1 MHQQQQQQA
10 QRFYYSWSKSWRKN
24 ITITYPDDL
33 LGKAEEAFVAM
44 NSSAWNTAVVDKKS
58 TMITDDQVEDDID
71 LTDEEISE
79 LRYNFT
85 VVCILDYVKRTIKSY
100 EMQSVVQQAGSAAD
114 ETLSQ
119 INMEIQDPP
128 SGPTYI

>member
-1 MHQQQQQQA
+1 MA
-10 QRFYYSWSKSWRKN
+10 EITASFGGKN

-33 LGKAEEAFVAM
+33 LGKAEEAFVAIYP
-44 NSSAWNTAVVDKKS
+44 SAWSTAIADKKN

-85 VVCILDYVKRTIKSY
+85 VGCILDYVKKTIKQY
-100 EMQSVVQQAGSAAD
+100 EVESVIQQTKNTSD
-114 ETLSQ
+114 ENLNQ
-119 INMEIQDPP
+119 INVEIETES
-128 SGPTYI
+128 SGPEYV

>member
-1 MHQQQQQQA
+1 MA
-10 QRFYYSWSKSWRKN
+10 EITASFGGKN

-58 TMITDDQVEDDID
+58 TMTTDDQVEDDID

-85 VVCILDYVKRTIKSY
+85 VSCILDYVKRTIKSY
-100 EMQSVVQQAGSAAD
+100 EMQSVVQQAESSANEALD
-114 ETLSQ
+114 Q
-119 INMEIQDPP
+119 INVDIETES
-128 SGPTYI
+128 SGPEYV

>member
-1 MHQQQQQQA
+1 MA
-10 QRFYYSWSKSWRKN
+10 EITASFGGKN

-33 LGKAEEAFVAM
+33 LGKAEEAFIAI

-85 VVCILDYVKRTIKSY
+85 VGCILDYVKKTIKQY
-100 EMQSVVQQAGSAAD
+100 EVESVIQQAKNTSD
-114 ETLSQ
+114 ENLNQ
-119 INMEIQDPP
+119 INVEIETES
-128 SGPTYI
+128 SGPEYV

>member
-1 MHQQQQQQA
+1 MA
-10 QRFYYSWSKSWRKN
+10 EITASFGGKN

-33 LGKAEEAFVAM
+33 LGKAEEAFVVM

-85 VVCILDYVKRTIKSY
+85 VGCILDYVKKTIKQY
-100 EMQSVVQQAGSAAD
+100 EVQSVIQQAKNTSD
-114 ETLSQ
+114 ENLNQ
-119 INMEIQDPP
+119 INVEIETES
-128 SGPTYI
+128 SGPEYV

>member
-1 MHQQQQQQA
+1 MA
-10 QRFYYSWSKSWRKN
+10 EITASFGGKN

-58 TMITDDQVEDDID
+58 TMITGDQVEDDID

-85 VVCILDYVKRTIKSY
+85 VGCILDYVKKTIKQY
-100 EMQSVVQQAGSAAD
+100 EVQSVIQQAKNTSD
-114 ETLSQ
+114 ENLNQ
-119 INMEIQDPP
+119 INVEIETEES
-128 SGPTYI
+128 SGPEYV

>member
-1 MHQQQQQQA
+1 MA
-10 QRFYYSWSKSWRKN
+10 EITASFGGKN

-85 VVCILDYVKRTIKSY
+85 VGCILDYVKHTIKQY
-100 EMQSVVQQAGSAAD
+100 EVQSVIQQAKNTSD
-114 ETLSQ
+114 ENLNQ
-119 INMEIQDPP
+119 INVEIETES
-128 SGPTYI
+128 SGPEYV

>member
-1 MHQQQQQQA
+1 MA
-10 QRFYYSWSKSWRKN
+10 EITASFGGKN

-33 LGKAEEAFVAM
+33 LGKAEEAFVVM

-58 TMITDDQVEDDID
+58 TMTTDDQLEDDID

-85 VVCILDYVKRTIKSY
+85 VDCILDYVKRTIKSY
-100 EMQSVVQQAGSAAD
+100 EMQSVAQQAESSANEALD
-114 ETLSQ
+114 Q
-119 INMEIQDPP
+119 INVEIETES
-128 SGPTYI
+128 SGPEYV

>member
-1 MHQQQQQQA
+1 MA
-10 QRFYYSWSKSWRKN
+10 EITASFGGKN

-33 LGKAEEAFVAM
+33 LGKAEEAFVVM

-85 VVCILDYVKRTIKSY
+85 VGCILDYVKRTIKSY
-100 EMQSVVQQAGSAAD
+100 EMQSVVQQAQNTAD
-114 ETLSQ
+114 EALDQ
-119 INMEIQDPP
+119 INVEIETES
-128 SGPTYI
+128 SGPEYV

>member
-1 MHQQQQQQA
+1 MA
-10 QRFYYSWSKSWRKN
+10 EITASFGGKN

-58 TMITDDQVEDDID
+58 TMITDDDQTEEDID

-85 VVCILDYVKRTIKSY
+85 VGCILDYVKHTIKQH
-100 EMQSVVQQAGSAAD
+100 EVQSVIQQAKNTSD
-114 ETLSQ
+114 ENLNQ
-119 INMEIQDPP
+119 INVEIETEES
-128 SGPTYI
+128 SGPDYV

>member
-1 MHQQQQQQA
+1 MA
-10 QRFYYSWSKSWRKN
+10 EITASFGGKN

-33 LGKAEEAFVAM
+33 LGKAEEAFVVM

-58 TMITDDQVEDDID
+58 TMTTDDQVEDDID

-85 VVCILDYVKRTIKSY
+85 VGCILDYVKKTIKQY
-100 EMQSVVQQAGSAAD
+100 EVQSVIQQAKNTSD
-114 ETLSQ
+114 ENLNQ
-119 INMEIQDPP
+119 INVEIEDDGS
-128 SGPTYI
+128 SGPSFV

>member
-1 MHQQQQQQA
+1 MA
-10 QRFYYSWSKSWRKN
+10 EITASFGGKN

-33 LGKAEEAFVAM
+33 IGKAEEAFIAI

-85 VVCILDYVKRTIKSY
+85 VGCILDYVKKTIKQY
-100 EMQSVVQQAGSAAD
+100 EVQSVIQQAKNTSD
-114 ETLSQ
+114 ENLNQ
-119 INMEIQDPP
+119 INVEIEDGGS
-128 SGPTYI
+128 SGPSFV

>member
-1 MHQQQQQQA
+1 MA
-10 QRFYYSWSKSWRKN
+10 EITASFGGKN

-58 TMITDDQVEDDID
+58 TMTTDDQVEDDID

-85 VVCILDYVKRTIKSY
+85 VSCILDYVKRTIKSY
-100 EMQSVVQQAGSAAD
+100 EMQSVVQQAESSANEA
-114 ETLSQ
+114 LNQ
-119 INMEIQDPP
+119 INLEIEDEP
-128 SGPTYI
+128 SGPSYV

>member
-1 MHQQQQQQA
+1 MA
-10 QRFYYSWSKSWRKN
+10 EITASFGGKN

-44 NSSAWNTAVVDKKS
+44 NSSAWNTTVVDKKS
-58 TMITDDQVEDDID
+58 AMITDDDQTDEDIN

-85 VVCILDYVKRTIKSY
+85 VGCILDYVKKTIKQY
-100 EMQSVVQQAGSAAD
+100 EVESVIQQTKNTSD
-114 ETLSQ
+114 ENLNQ
-119 INMEIQDPP
+119 IVVDIEEES
-128 SGPTYI
+128 SGPEYV

>member
-1 MHQQQQQQA
+1 MA
-10 QRFYYSWSKSWRKN
+10 EITASFGGKN

-58 TMITDDQVEDDID
+58 TMITDAQVEDDID

-85 VVCILDYVKRTIKSY
+85 VGCILDYVKTTLKQY
-100 EMQSVVQQAGSAAD
+100 EVESVIQQTKNTSD
-114 ETLSQ
+114 ENLNQ
-119 INMEIQDPP
+119 IVVDIEEES
-128 SGPTYI
+128 SGPEYV

>member
-1 MHQQQQQQA
+1 MA
-10 QRFYYSWSKSWRKN
+10 EITASFGGKN

-58 TMITDDQVEDDID
+58 TMITGDQVEDDID

-85 VVCILDYVKRTIKSY
+85 VGCILDYVKKTIKQY
-100 EMQSVVQQAGSAAD
+100 EMQSVVQQAGSTAD
-114 ETLSQ
+114 ENLNQ
-119 INMEIQDPP
+119 INVEIETES
-128 SGPTYI
+128 SGPDYV

>member
-1 MHQQQQQQA
+1 MA
-10 QRFYYSWSKSWRKN
+10 EITASFGGKN

-58 TMITDDQVEDDID
+58 TMITDDQVEDEID
-71 LTDEEISE
+71 LTDEQVSE

-85 VVCILDYVKRTIKSY
+85 VDCILDYVKRTIKSY
-100 EMQSVVQQAGSAAD
+100 EMQSVVQQAQNTAD
-114 ETLSQ
+114 EALDQ
-119 INMEIQDPP
+119 INVEIETES
-128 SGPTYI
+128 SGPEYV

>member
-1 MHQQQQQQA
+1 MA
-10 QRFYYSWSKSWRKN
+10 EITASFGGKN

-58 TMITDDQVEDDID
+58 TMTTDDQVEDDID

-85 VVCILDYVKRTIKSY
+85 VGCILDYVKKTIKQY
-100 EMQSVVQQAGSAAD
+100 EVQSVIQQAKNTSD
-114 ETLSQ
+114 ENLNQ
-119 INMEIQDPP
+119 INVEIEDGGS
-128 SGPTYI
+128 SGTSFV

>member
-1 MHQQQQQQA
+1 MA
-10 QRFYYSWSKSWRKN
+10 EITASFGGKN

-44 NSSAWNTAVVDKKS
+44 NPSVWNTAVADKKN

-85 VVCILDYVKRTIKSY
+85 VGCILDYVKRTIKSY
-100 EMQSVVQQAGSAAD
+100 EMQSVVQQAQNTAD
-114 ETLSQ
+114 EALDQ
-119 INMEIQDPP
+119 INVEIETES
-128 SGPTYI
+128 SGPEYV

>member
-1 MHQQQQQQA
+1 MA
-10 QRFYYSWSKSWRKN
+10 EITASFGGKN

-85 VVCILDYVKRTIKSY
+85 VGCILDYVKKTIKQY
-100 EMQSVVQQAGSAAD
+100 EVQSVIQQAKNTSD
-114 ETLSQ
+114 ENLNQ
-119 INMEIQDPP
+119 INVEIETEES
-128 SGPTYI
+128 SGPDYV

>member
-1 MHQQQQQQA
+1 MMA
-10 QRFYYSWSKSWRKN
+10 EITASFCGKN

-71 LTDEEISE
+71 LTDEENSE

-85 VVCILDYVKRTIKSY
+85 VGCILDYVKHTIKQY
-100 EMQSVVQQAGSAAD
+100 EVQSVIQQAKNTSD
-114 ETLSQ
+114 ENLNQ
-119 INMEIQDPP
+119 INVEIETES
-128 SGPTYI
+128 SGPEYG

>member
-1 MHQQQQQQA
+1 MA
-10 QRFYYSWSKSWRKN
+10 EITASFGGKN

-85 VVCILDYVKRTIKSY
+85 VGCILDYVKKTIKQY
-100 EMQSVVQQAGSAAD
+100 EVESVIQQAKNTSD
-114 ETLSQ
+114 ENLNQ
-119 INMEIQDPP
+119 INVEITTP
-128 SGPTYI
+128 SGPEFV

>member
-1 MHQQQQQQA
+1 MA
-10 QRFYYSWSKSWRKN
+10 EITASFGGKN

-58 TMITDDQVEDDID
+58 TMITGDQVEDDID

-85 VVCILDYVKRTIKSY
+85 VGCILDYVKKTIKQY
-100 EMQSVVQQAGSAAD
+100 EVQSVVQQAGSTAD
-114 ETLSQ
+114 ENLNQ
-119 INMEIQDPP
+119 INVEIETES
-128 SGPTYI
+128 SGPDYV

>member
-1 MHQQQQQQA
+1 MA
-10 QRFYYSWSKSWRKN
+10 EITASFGGKN

-44 NSSAWNTAVVDKKS
+44 CPSAWDNAIDEKKS

-85 VVCILDYVKRTIKSY
+85 VGCILDYVKHTIKQY
-100 EMQSVVQQAGSAAD
+100 EVQSVIQQAKNTSD
-114 ETLSQ
+114 ENLNQ
-119 INMEIQDPP
+119 INVEIETES
-128 SGPTYI
+128 SGPEYV

>member
-1 MHQQQQQQA
+1 MA
-10 QRFYYSWSKSWRKN
+10 EITASFGGKN

-44 NSSAWNTAVVDKKS
+44 NHSAWNTVVVDKKN

-71 LTDEEISE
+71 LTDEQISE

-85 VVCILDYVKRTIKSY
+85 VSCILDYVKRTIKSY
-100 EMQSVVQQAGSAAD
+100 EMQSVVQQAESSANEA
-114 ETLSQ
+114 LNQ
-119 INMEIQDPP
+119 INLEIEDEP
-128 SGPTYI
+128 SGPSFV

>member
-1 MHQQQQQQA
+1 MA
-10 QRFYYSWSKSWRKN
+10 EITASFGGKN

-44 NSSAWNTAVVDKKS
+44 NHSAWNTAVVDKKN

-71 LTDEEISE
+71 LTDEQISE

-85 VVCILDYVKRTIKSY
+85 VSCILDYVKRTIKSY
-100 EMQSVVQQAGSAAD
+100 EMQSVVQQAESSANEA
-114 ETLSQ
+114 LNQ
-119 INMEIQDPP
+119 INLEIEDEP
-128 SGPTYI
+128 SGPSFV

>member
-1 MHQQQQQQA
+1 MA
-10 QRFYYSWSKSWRKN
+10 EITASFGGKN

-44 NSSAWNTAVVDKKS
+44 NSSACNIAVVDKKS

-85 VVCILDYVKRTIKSY
+85 VGCILDYVKKTIKQY
-100 EMQSVVQQAGSAAD
+100 EGESVIQQTKNTSD
-114 ETLSQ
+114 ENLNQ
-119 INMEIQDPP
+119 IVVDIEEES
-128 SGPTYI
+128 SGPEYV

>member
-1 MHQQQQQQA
+1 MA
-10 QRFYYSWSKSWRKN
+10 EITASFGGKN

-33 LGKAEEAFVAM
+33 LGKAEEAFIAI

-85 VVCILDYVKRTIKSY
+85 VGCILDYVKHTIKQY
-100 EMQSVVQQAGSAAD
+100 EVQSVIQQAKNTSD
-114 ETLSQ
+114 ENLNQ
-119 INMEIQDPP
+119 INVEIETES
-128 SGPTYI
+128 SGPEYV

>member
-1 MHQQQQQQA
+1 MA
-10 QRFYYSWSKSWRKN
+10 EITASFGGKN

-33 LGKAEEAFVAM
+33 LGKAEEAFVVM

-58 TMITDDQVEDDID
+58 TMTTDDQLEDDID

-85 VVCILDYVKRTIKSY
+85 VDCILDYVKRTIKSY
-100 EMQSVVQQAGSAAD
+100 EMQSVVQQAESSANEA
-114 ETLSQ
+114 LNQ
-119 INMEIQDPP
+119 INLEIEEES
-128 SGPTYI
+128 SGPSFV

>member
-1 MHQQQQQQA
+1 MA
-10 QRFYYSWSKSWRKN
+10 EITASFGGKN

-33 LGKAEEAFVAM
+33 LGKAEEAFVVM

-85 VVCILDYVKRTIKSY
+85 VSCILDYVKRTIKSY
-100 EMQSVVQQAGSAAD
+100 EMQSVVQQAESSANEALD
-114 ETLSQ
+114 Q
-119 INMEIQDPP
+119 INVDIETES
-128 SGPTYI
+128 SGPEYV

>member
-1 MHQQQQQQA
+1 MA
-10 QRFYYSWSKSWRKN
+10 EITASFGGKN

-33 LGKAEEAFVAM
+33 LGKAEEAFVVM

-58 TMITDDQVEDDID
+58 TMTTDDQLEDDID

-85 VVCILDYVKRTIKSY
+85 VSCILDYVKRTIKSY
-100 EMQSVVQQAGSAAD
+100 EMQSVVQQAESSANEALD
-114 ETLSQ
+114 Q
-119 INMEIQDPP
+119 INVDIETES
-128 SGPTYI
+128 SGPEYV